1 MNCKVCGEALPKGK
15 FKCLT
20 CGCWTAH
27 EEPTAIAKVQTALS
41 VANNFGSVVLDDVV
55 SADVDRLK
63 TGPWDLCF
71 GTAELDDGT
80 IGDPGI
86 VRGSVNLIGGSPG
99 AGKSTLFL
107 QMSANVIPITN
118 LEVLYISGEE
128 QLPQVKAR
136 AKRLRLPPEIMK
148 MIRMVD
154 VRKGGAD
161 LSAILQHFKFS
172 LLFLDSLDAI
182 SGKDLM
188 LEIEMIKIVKEY
200 CTFQHAPGIVAKQV
214 TKDETIAGLMSLQ
227 HEADGTF
234 TFFPD
239 SERIV
244 RSEKDKET
252 LKAEQIAIKKGLMT
266 GPIIPYVDEAVRVLE
281 TQKNRNGPAF
291 TTRELLMTSRGLIEY
306 NEPDDEGET
315 DDDND

>member
-1 MNCKVCGEALPKGK
+1 MNCQRCGETLPKGK

-20 CGCWTAH
+20 CGCWSPM
-27 EEPTAIAKVQTALS
+27 EETAIVKADTALS
-41 VANNFGSVVLDDVV
+41 VANNFGSVTLDEVV

-80 IGDPGI
+80 IGDAGI
-86 VRGSVNLIGGSPG
+86 VRGSVNLVGGSPG

-107 QMSANVIPITN
+107 QMGANVIETTQLP
-118 LEVLYISGEE
+118 VLYISGEE
-128 QLPQVKAR
+128 QLPQIKAR
-136 AKRLRLPPEIMK
+136 AKRLRLAPEIQR

-161 LSAILQHFKFS
+161 LSAILQHFKFC

-182 SGKDLM
+182 SGKDLN

-227 HEADGTF
+227 HEADATF

-239 SERIV
+239 TERIV
-244 RSEKDKET
+244 RSEKDEET
-252 LKAEQIAIKKGLMT
+252 IKAEMLAIKKGKMT
-266 GPIIPYVDEAVRVLE
+266 GPIIPYVDEAVRILE

-291 TTRELLMTSRGLIEY
+291 TTRELLMTSRGLVEY
-306 NEPDDEGET
+306 EEPEGDT
-315 DDDND
+315 DDNE